1 MTNRSDQDPGGAY
14 PPGKHPNS
22 LANLRRGDRAS
33 GQAARNGVVTARVR
47 EKLLR
52 QVGGRNVAEELADVM
67 IQKAQDGDFRFFKE
81 ILDRTDRRS
90 ADAGESAAAAETQRT
105 IEAIMKDPQ
114 ALKLARRLAERLG
127 ELSDSDDSE

>member
-1 MTNRSDQDPGGAY
+1 MTTRSDKAGGSAY

-22 LANLRRGDRAS
+22 LANLRRGSRPG
-33 GQAARNGVVTARVR
+33 GQVARNGVVTASVR

-81 ILDRTDRRS
+81 ILDRTDHGGGG
-90 ADAGESAAAAETQRT
+90 AAAESAAAETQRT
-105 IEAIMKDPQ
+105 IEAIMKDPR
-114 ALKLARRLAERLG
+114 ALKLARRLAERLH
-127 ELSDSDDSE
+127 ELSDSDDDR